1 MARVGHAPVDDDLHR
16 RRWAVLLR
24 PVLVLPA
31 LALLLALVVLAV
43 VAAVLHALAA
53 RPRPA
58 ERRADGTLVTLHEHF
73 WTPVLGWLALGF
85 VALGLL
91 VL

>member
-1 MARVGHAPVDDDLHR
+1 MLADTISTGHG
-16 RRWAVLLR
+16 WAADVFF
-24 PVLVLPA
+24 LVA
-31 LALLLALVVLAV
+31 VVLAV
-43 VAAVLHALAA
+43 VAAVLHALAS

>member
-1 MARVGHAPVDDDLHR
+1 MAPVGHAPVDDDLHR

-43 VAAVLHALAA
+43 VAAVLGWFASLA
-53 RPRPA
+53 RGRMPRGLRDTGA
-58 ERRADGTLVTLHEHF
+58 FA
-73 WTPVLGWLALGF
+73 
-85 VALGLL
+85 VA
-91 VL
+91 